1 MPICAKHNCVGQINR
16 SNLYYT
22 VLVNLHANQDVVV
35 VSSHIHGPLASRWPG
50 NETIPH
56 SMILQ
61 CSQQLSQCFTT
72 YAPAHACKPNRV
84 LLGTGWMPQC
94 GRGCQCAHAQALA
107 PRTELKCMAKYRY
120 WLAVE
125 DRTILCL
132 LCWLMKAIVVS
143 LCTKKLTTAVGF
155 HSVFWSY
162 QNALLKTWRA

>member
-1 MPICAKHNCVGQINR
+1 MNLAIFVWSTNEECACSKFKSLCCVDNFLFCTHALFTVGD
-16 SNLYYT
+16 SNFARLT
-22 VLVNLHANQDVVV
+22 QTAV
-35 VSSHIHGPLASRWPG
+35 
-50 NETIPH
+50 
-56 SMILQ
+56 
-61 CSQQLSQCFTT
+61 
-72 YAPAHACKPNRV
+72 
-84 LLGTGWMPQC
+84 GTGWMPQC